1 MSEHHSAR
9 FVEGQRLLR
18 DLGARLREQREARG
32 LSVSDLAQQ
41 SGVSRRYLT
50 EAEAGRANLSVLRLQ
65 DLARALEVGLGE
77 LLRDA
82 APPRERIALVGLRG
96 AGKSTLGRAL
106 ALRLEVPFVEL
117 DERVEALAGASLAE
131 MFALHGEAG
140 YHRFEAEAL
149 ENVLREGGRL
159 VVAVGGS
166 IVTRPATFE
175 RLRRACRTVW
185 LRAGADE
192 HFDRVQAQGDRRP
205 MADRPRARAE
215 LVTLLAEREPLY
227 AECDVTV
234 DTRRLDVASSLAA
247 LIDRLNA
254 DEGT

>member
-1 MSEHHSAR
+1 MSEHHSAH
-9 FVEGQRLLR
+9 VQEGQRLLR

-32 LSVSDLAQQ
+32 VSVSDLAQL
-41 SGVSRRYLT
+41 SGLSRRYLT
-50 EAEAGRANLSVLRLQ
+50 DAEAGRANLSVLRLQ
-65 DLARALEVGLGE
+65 DLARALEIGLGD

-131 MFALHGEAG
+131 IFALHGDAG

-159 VVAVGGS
+159 VLAVGGS
-166 IVTRPATFE
+166 IVTRSTTFE

-185 LRAGADE
+185 LRASADE

-215 LVTLLAEREPLY
+215 LVALLSEREPLY
-227 AECDVTV
+227 ATCDVTV
-234 DTRRLDVASSLAA
+234 DTRRMDVARSLA
-247 LIDRLNA
+247 LLTERLGA
-254 DEGT
+254 DPGT

>member
-1 MSEHHSAR
+1 MSAHHTAR
-9 FVEGQRLLR
+9 VQEGQRLLR
-18 DLGARLREQREARG
+18 DLGACLREQREARG
-32 LSVSDLAQQ
+32 LSVSDLAQR

-65 DLARALEVGLGE
+65 DLARALDVGLCD
-77 LLRDA
+77 LLRES
-82 APPRERIALVGLRG
+82 PPLRERIALVGLRG

-106 ALRLEVPFVEL
+106 ALRLEMPFVEL
-117 DERVEALAGASLAE
+117 DERVEAVAGASLAE
-131 MFALHGEAG
+131 IFALHGEAG

-159 VVAVGGS
+159 VLAVGGS
-166 IVTRPATFE
+166 IVTRPTTFE

-185 LRAGADE
+185 LRASADE

-215 LVTLLAEREPLY
+215 LVALLAEREPLY
-227 AECDVTV
+227 ATCDVMV
-234 DTRRLDVASSLAA
+234 DTRRLDVARSLEV
-247 LIDRLNA
+247 LRLRLGP